1 MARPLASFFFR
12 SVKKSFRSCDMRH
25 RLICAPLIG
34 HRTVN
39 LLLHP
44 AHARRG
50 SFSLSLLVNRLKADF
65 SFTGVSMQPSDT
77 ALKSSDH

>member
-1 MARPLASFFFR
+1 MARPSASFFFR

-25 RLICAPLIG
+25 RLICAGRVTIRARGGKTSLIG

-44 AHARRG
+44 ATHG
-50 SFSLSLLVNRLKADF
+50 
-65 SFTGVSMQPSDT
+65 GV
-77 ALKSSDH
+77 LFL